1 MENKTLDTSS
11 LAKKTYYD
19 NTEIEKNI
27 PDVTGLVKQLVM
39 IQNLLILVI
48 E

>member
-11 LAKKTYYD
+11 LVKKTYYD
-19 NTEIEKNI
+19 NTEIGKNI